1 MSDEA
6 EALEDW
12 ADFDDEEDGEY
23 FCVNRGAYKDRL
35 ELRKLLSGSSQI
47 SGSKRKSSKQKVQ
60 YSDGSVRDET
70 VVAEFRGLVITKER
84 QIDVKNLYEVA
95 KAAKIG
101 SVIVCPVCKEKHT
114 KTTYHKVFCSN
125 GRKTSKDCKSKYHNT
140 IHPERLDRVF

>member
-12 ADFDDEEDGEY
+12 AEEDREY
-23 FCVNRGAYKDRL
+23 FCVNSGAYKDRL
-35 ELRKLLSGSSQI
+35 ELRELLSGSSQI

-70 VVAEFRGLVITKER
+70 VVAEFRGRVITKER

>member
-60 YSDGSVRDET
+60 YSDG
-70 VVAEFRGLVITKER
+70 
-84 QIDVKNLYEVA
+84 
-95 KAAKIG
+95 
-101 SVIVCPVCKEKHT
+101 
-114 KTTYHKVFCSN
+114 FC
-125 GRKTSKDCKSKYHNT
+125 T
-140 IHPERLDRVF
+140 